1 MRSPLELMLPL
12 ITHPALC
19 SCVHAEAQ
27 HATAN
32 ANMLVRTMVHS
43 GARNCAALPVS
54 LLRLS
59 GALAR
64 VPDLLVRAEHLLKC
78 AKHLLERANRTGD
91 GAKFARQ
98 RDRSCRAWRSR
109 RPLDASGQILEP
121 SGFLLLDISGTPN
134 LMRAGYPLDR
144 VPGGWTG
151 SHPRTSRGRARGA
164 GSALVDLLGG

>member
-1 MRSPLELMLPL
+1 MAPPLSPTSLLLP
-12 ITHPALC
+12 PACCAKHLC
-19 SCVHAEAQ
+19 ISAIVPGPTFLRAASWHARRA
-27 HATAN
+27 
-32 ANMLVRTMVHS
+32 
-43 GARNCAALPVS
+43 PVT

-59 GALAR
+59 VALAR
-64 VPDLLVRAEHLLKC
+64 VPDLLVRAKHLLKC

-91 GAKFARQ
+91 RAKFARQ
-98 RDRSCRAWRSR
+98 RDQPCRAWRSR

-151 SHPRTSRGRARGA
+151 SHPRTSRGRASVPRSGII
-164 GSALVDLLGG
+164 SVR